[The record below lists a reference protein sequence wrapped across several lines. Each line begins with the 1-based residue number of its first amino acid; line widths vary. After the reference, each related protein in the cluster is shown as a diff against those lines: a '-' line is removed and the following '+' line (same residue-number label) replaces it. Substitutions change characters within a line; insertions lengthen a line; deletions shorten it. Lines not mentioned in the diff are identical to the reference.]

1 MSNSGPVSIHGEK
14 QSLSPE
20 NHERGRIGRGIIQD
34 LVIPKSTGK
43 AMHVGRGQ
51 TFRAIAHEGK
61 QVLDLTFLNAHDYRE
76 HFSAEL
82 SALLN
87 SLEGT
92 GGYYRLTKL
101 YSSPPFENVLATV
114 TSDVVGDGGR
124 GDDRGGHYIDDGHCT
139 KRLLEFMGF
148 PDDRTCSDNL
158 ADAFAEIGLRQEDT
172 FDSTIFNVWMN
183 SWTDEQG
190 DMQFARPLVEKG
202 DHIDFLAHMD
212 LVAVF
217 SVCPLRHGPCNDY
230 EPKGL
235 RVQILETE
243 SEEASA
249 G

>member
-1 MSNSGPVSIHGEK
+1 V
-14 QSLSPE
+14 
-20 NHERGRIGRGIIQD
+20 
-34 LVIPKSTGK
+34 VPKSTGR
-43 AMHVGRGQ
+43 ALHLGRGQ
-51 TFRAIAHEGK
+51 IFRAIAHEGK
-61 QVLDLTFLNAHDYRE
+61 QVLDLTFFNAHNYRE

-82 SALLN
+82 SAVLN

-92 GGYYRLTKL
+92 GGYYRLTHL
-101 YSSPPFENVLATV
+101 YSNPPFENLLASV
-114 TSDVVGDGGR
+114 VSDIVGDGGR
-124 GDDRGGHYIDDGHCT
+124 GGDRGGHFIDDGHCT

-158 ADAFAEIGLRQEDT
+158 ADALAEIGLRQEDT

-183 SWTDEQG
+183 SWTDERG

-202 DHIDFLAHMD
+202 DHIDILAHMD

-235 RVQILETE
+235 RFQILE
-243 SEEASA
+243 ADAMGVSA